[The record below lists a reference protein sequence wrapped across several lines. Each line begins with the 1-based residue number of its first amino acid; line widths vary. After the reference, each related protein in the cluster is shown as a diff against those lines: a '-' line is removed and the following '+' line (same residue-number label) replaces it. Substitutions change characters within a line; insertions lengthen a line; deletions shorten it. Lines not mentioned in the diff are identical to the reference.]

1 MGGAKKSRERNVAEK
16 DEQLSYL
23 TQWFVCGAALLL
35 HIWFLIMFWY
45 YKITPLFYFNV
56 GSVLFY
62 AGLLCA
68 LAVHWRKK
76 LDFVTAVAAIEIII
90 HQFLCMALLGLD
102 YGFQQYMI
110 PTAAYMFL
118 YMTESKRMRG
128 IYTTIAS
135 ASIIIYAVS
144 GIRFRNLQPQYSLS
158 EKTGDIVYS
167 IISLSAFAILIWIVW
182 ALSVLRKQ
190 NYQEAIAKS
199 EDIGQLVSMREV
211 LLRGLSQEIRTPLN
225 ALTGMTEQLKQ
236 EELPENAE
244 KKLEYMWAVEK
255 GLLSFTNDV
264 LDLAALEAGNLSL
277 KGIPYDPMQMLVE
290 TTEMFRQATEAK
302 KLQFVL
308 DTEELPSYHLKGDE
322 NRVRQVLVSL
332 LDNAVRHTKE
342 GSITLRAKCERRVKD
357 VLFTLT
363 VEDTG
368 TGIKPEELPKIFRTL
383 QNPDSMKNNDLDG
396 GRMRL
401 VLAAK
406 LAEWM
411 GGTLKAESTYGK
423 GTRFIFSVP
432 QVKE

>member
-1 MGGAKKSRERNVAEK
+1 MGGAKKSEERNVAEK

-167 IISLSAFAILIWIVW
+167 IISLSAFAILIGIVW
-182 ALSVLRKQ
+182 AIAVLRKQ

-236 EELPENAE
+236 ERSCRKMPERNWNICGLWKKGSFRLPMTC
-244 KKLEYMWAVEK
+244 LIW
-255 GLLSFTNDV
+255 
-264 LDLAALEAGNLSL
+264 
-277 KGIPYDPMQMLVE
+277 
-290 TTEMFRQATEAK
+290 
-302 KLQFVL
+302 
-308 DTEELPSYHLKGDE
+308 
-322 NRVRQVLVSL
+322 
-332 LDNAVRHTKE
+332 RHW
-342 GSITLRAKCERRVKD
+342 RREIC
-357 VLFTLT
+357 L
-363 VEDTG
+363 
-368 TGIKPEELPKIFRTL
+368 
-383 QNPDSMKNNDLDG
+383 
-396 GRMRL
+396 
-401 VLAAK
+401 
-406 LAEWM
+406 
-411 GGTLKAESTYGK
+411 
-423 GTRFIFSVP
+423 
-432 QVKE
+432 

>member
-1 MGGAKKSRERNVAEK
+1 M
-16 DEQLSYL
+16 
-23 TQWFVCGAALLL
+23 
-35 HIWFLIMFWY
+35 
-45 YKITPLFYFNV
+45 
-56 GSVLFY
+56 
-62 AGLLCA
+62 
-68 LAVHWRKK
+68 
-76 LDFVTAVAAIEIII
+76 
-90 HQFLCMALLGLD
+90 
-102 YGFQQYMI
+102 
-110 PTAAYMFL
+110 
-118 YMTESKRMRG
+118 
-128 IYTTIAS
+128 
-135 ASIIIYAVS
+135 
-144 GIRFRNLQPQYSLS
+144 
-158 EKTGDIVYS
+158 
-167 IISLSAFAILIWIVW
+167 
-182 ALSVLRKQ
+182 
-190 NYQEAIAKS
+190 
-199 EDIGQLVSMREV
+199 
-211 LLRGLSQEIRTPLN
+211 
-225 ALTGMTEQLKQ
+225 
-236 EELPENAE
+236 
-244 KKLEYMWAVEK
+244 
-255 GLLSFTNDV
+255 

-368 TGIKPEELPKIFRTL
+368 MGIKPEELPKIFQTL
-383 QNPDSMKNNDLDG
+383 QNPDSMKNNDLYG